1 MTPIV
6 VFVHV
11 HYLETWPDLSRRI
24 EDTVRSPFRLFVTT
38 TRRADE
44 IVPPTSAYMVDFTV
58 LETANRGRDVL
69 PFLRAVEQAGAFDVG
84 LKLHGKR
91 SVHRLDGEAWR
102 DALVGS
108 LLTSADAVCGVVE
121 RFAQDRRIGLVAP
134 HASLCSISRHVGG
147 NSAPMA
153 SVAERTGTDL
163 AGMLARTPF
172 FCAGT
177 MFWFRRAALE
187 RVAGAGLADLFAN
200 EEGQTDGTVAHAMER
215 LFAAFVE
222 AENFLA
228 VPMEVATTTDAN
240 TDREAIRVATLQCVD
255 IDQTYVRLPG
265 PMAAFV
271 MRHLRFAVPAYLAL
285 PTPMRRA
292 VKAIAGG
299 AVRLARR

>member
-24 EDTVRSPFRLFVTT
+24 ENTVQLPFRLVVTT
-38 TRRADE
+38 TRRAHE
-44 IVPPTSAYMVDFTV
+44 IVPPTSGHMVDFTV

-69 PFLRAVEQAGAFDVG
+69 PFLLALEQAGVFDVG
-84 LKLHGKR
+84 LKMHGKR

-108 LLTSADAVCGVVE
+108 LLTSADAVSGVVE
-121 RFAQDRRIGLVAP
+121 RLSQDYRLGLVAP
-134 HASLCSISRHVGG
+134 QASLCSIGPHVGG
-147 NSAPMA
+147 NSAAMA
-153 SVAERTGTDL
+153 SVAERTGVDL
-163 AGMLARTPF
+163 TEMLAQTPF

-177 MFWFRRAALE
+177 MFWFRRVALN
-187 RVAGAGLADLFAN
+187 RVSGAGLEDLFAN
-200 EEGQTDGTVAHAMER
+200 EEGQTDGTVAHALER

-228 VPMEVATTTDAN
+228 IPMDVATKTDAN
-240 TDREAIRVATLQCVD
+240 TDRETMRAATLQCVD
-255 IDQTYVRLPG
+255 IDETYVRLPG

-285 PTPMRRA
+285 PTPIRRA
-292 VKAIAGG
+292 IKAIAGG
-299 AVRLARR
+299 AVGLARR